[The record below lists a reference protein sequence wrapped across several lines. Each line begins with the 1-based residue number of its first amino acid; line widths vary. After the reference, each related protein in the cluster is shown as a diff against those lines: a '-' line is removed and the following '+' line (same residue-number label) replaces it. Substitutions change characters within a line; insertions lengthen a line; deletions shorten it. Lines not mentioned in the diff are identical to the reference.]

1 MNPMVELREIVGGVA
16 GLLLAAVRSF
26 LLTLLLMLLLGAAL
40 AATSYWMLSGRH
52 WVYGLIAALVAL
64 AECVIVGV
72 ILAAKHAVAGTLVH
86 GLRKSHIG
94 SATVRLIFDRLLGVS
109 AEETHGER
117 GGWATKT
124 AERLPLAQV
133 EKRLG
138 DAIRHLI
145 HAPATE
151 GGLTG
156 YVRRRVQVR
165 LLGLVHTLT
174 LASFREEDARHG
186 GVDLAKVQGD
196 LGERIDGLLVGKL
209 RGGVKL
215 WTFLIVAGLIVQVL
229 VLDYVVL
236 VLLK

>member
-1 MNPMVELREIVGGVA
+1 MVELREIVGSVA

-26 LLTLLLMLLLGAAL
+26 LLTLLLMLLLGATL
-40 AATSYWMLSGRH
+40 AAASYWILSGRH
-52 WVYGLIAALVAL
+52 WVYGLIAALAAL
-64 AECVIVGV
+64 AECAIVGV
-72 ILAAKHAVAGTLVH
+72 ILAAKRAVATTLVH

-94 SATVRLIFDRLLGVS
+94 SAAVRLIFDRLLGVS

-124 AERLPLAQV
+124 AERLPLAQA

-138 DAIRHLI
+138 DAIRQLI

-156 YVRRRVQVR
+156 YVRRRLQAR
-165 LLGLVHTLT
+165 LLGLVHKLT

-209 RGGVKL
+209 RGGVNL
-215 WTFLIVAGLIVQVL
+215 WTILVL
-229 VLDYVVL
+229 VGLPVQILALSYVVL
-236 VLLK
+236 ALLK